1 MKSAKPLNN
10 KNNETV
16 TFAWIDNGLVDGKF
30 ADSLI
35 NTIFKL
41 KNDNVNITGSFR
53 VSGNQIP
60 RQRQTLI
67 DYWYNNIKSDWILWL
82 DSDIIVTPE
91 SFKLLWESADKEL
104 KPVVCGVYFISKQS
118 ELSLMEPMPS
128 IFMDT
133 ENKYVT
139 QTIYPLPENQ
149 LIPVDTSGFGF
160 VLMHK
165 SIIPKVVNI
174 SKNLSVFAENQEIG
188 NNFISEDISFFRK
201 LKKCGI
207 QLYAHTGALVEHM
220 KRFSLDINYYNLYWA
235 DIEDGRLVKPNIIEK
250 KHESF

>member
-1 MKSAKPLNN
+1 MKSTKPLNN

-41 KNDNVNITGSFR
+41 KNKNVNITGSFR
-53 VSGNQIP
+53 VAGSQIP
-60 RQRQTLI
+60 RQRQRLI
-67 DYWYNNIKSDWILWL
+67 DYWYNNVKSDWIMCI
-82 DSDIIVTPE
+82 DSDIVVTPE
-91 SFKLLWESADKEL
+91 SFSLLWESADKEL
-104 KPVVCGVYFISKQS
+104 RPVICGVYFISKQN

-133 ENKYVT
+133 ENEFINEV
-139 QTIYPLPENQ
+139 IYPLPNNQ
-149 LIPVDTSGFGF
+149 LIPIDTAGFGF
-160 VLMHK
+160 VLIHR
-165 SIIPKVVNI
+165 SVIPKIIKI
-174 SKNLSVFAENQEIG
+174 SKNLSMFAENQEIG
-188 NNFISEDISFFRK
+188 DRFIGEDISFFRK
-201 LKKCGI
+201 LKQCGI
-207 QLYAHTGALVEHM
+207 QLYAHTGALVEHI

-235 DIEDGRLVKPNIIEK
+235 DIEDGRLIKPNIIEK

>member
-1 MKSAKPLNN
+1 MQSTKPLNN
-10 KNNETV
+10 KNNDTV

-30 ADSLI
+30 ADNLI

-41 KNDNVNITGSFR
+41 KNNNVNITGSFR

-60 RQRQTLI
+60 RQRQNLI
-67 DYWYNNIKSDWILWL
+67 DYWYNNIKSDWIMCI
-82 DSDIIVTPE
+82 DSDIVVTSE
-91 SFKLLWESADKEL
+91 SFSLLWESADKEL
-104 KPVVCGVYFISKQS
+104 RPVVCGVYFISKQS

-133 ENKYVT
+133 ENKYISEM
-139 QTIYPLPENQ
+139 IYPLPHSQ
-149 LIPVDTSGFGF
+149 LIPIDTSGFGF
-160 VLMHK
+160 VLRHR
-165 SIIPKVVNI
+165 SIIPKIIKI
-174 SKNLSVFAENQEIG
+174 SKNLSMFAENQEIG

-201 LKKCGI
+201 LKQCGI
-207 QLYAHTGALVEHM
+207 QLYAHTGALVEHI

-235 DIEDGRLVKPNIIEK
+235 DIEDGRLVKPNVIEK